1 MEEQNNKTRKPLV
14 IQQFISNCIA
24 VRIKI
29 VTMDCVEIR
38 VFDDQYNAAS
48 VTGIGF
54 NSLLSMLKMLST
66 TLSSGKEQG
75 FTFLNEEKTMI
86 AALGWH
92 KEMDTYS
99 LLIDKF
105 ASCIYSQDIPE
116 TVSLLNNL
124 IQKIENIDWVG

>member
-1 MEEQNNKTRKPLV
+1 MEEQSNKTRNPLV

-48 VTGIGF
+48 ITGIGV
-54 NSLLSMLKMLST
+54 NSLLRMLKLLHT

-75 FTFLNEEKTMI
+75 FTFINEEKTMVVAI
-86 AALGWH
+86 GWH
-92 KEMDTYS
+92 SEMDAYS

-105 ASCIYSQDIPE
+105 ASHIFTQDIQE

>member
-1 MEEQNNKTRKPLV
+1 MEEQSNKTRNPLV

-48 VTGIGF
+48 ITGIGV
-54 NSLLSMLKMLST
+54 NSLLRMLKLLHT

-75 FTFLNEEKTMI
+75 FTFLNEEKTMVVASRMVASI
-86 AALGWH
+86 HHRSQSRLKH
-92 KEMDTYS
+92 YMMQS
-99 LLIDKF
+99 L
-105 ASCIYSQDIPE
+105 CQ
-116 TVSLLNNL
+116 
-124 IQKIENIDWVG
+124 VGNDDER